1 MNELIG
7 RVVCIHL
14 LDENQE
20 NVLFEVPFLLLEARY
35 VKRDKDFRKSFN
47 KLKMKLKNLETE
59 SLNTKTVYFT
69 KNGNLSDF
77 SDENGV
83 LNLKVYFKDL
93 ENPDRNKHI
102 YDYINIANFLHGSGN
117 FSLYKEKMLNYLVLF
132 SDQK

>member
-83 LNLKVYFKDL
+83 LNLKVYFRDF
-93 ENPDRNKHI
+93 ENPDRDKSI
-102 YDYINIANFLHGSGN
+102 YDYIDIAKFLHGSRN

>member
-47 KLKMKLKNLETE
+47 KLKMELKNLETE

-83 LNLKVYFKDL
+83 LNLKVYFRDF
-93 ENPDRNKHI
+93 ENPDRDKSI
-102 YDYINIANFLHGSGN
+102 YDYIDIAKFLHGSRN